1 MFAFFI
7 SFALYLSILIG
18 VGIYGYQ
25 KNKGNLNG
33 DTHPRTINYW
43 VTALSAHAADMSI
56 WLFFGLPG
64 AIYFNGL
71 SECWVVVGLIGG
83 MWATW
88 HFVAPKLRVASETT
102 KSTTL
107 TNFLCTTAGDT
118 KGYLTLVSS
127 CLLLFFFLFY
137 IAVGFS
143 GIGTI
148 LMFTFSIPHWLG
160 IIASAIFVTGYVS
173 LGGYATV
180 AFIDAFQGFFLSC
193 MIVLIPLITAWKL
206 AATGALSLT
215 SLSTSLPLQSIT
227 LTAGLAT
234 ACNWGLG
241 YIGMPSIL
249 TKFMSI
255 DSVKNMKKAQY
266 VGLSFQAI
274 ALTAAMAVG
283 LLARLYFT
291 TPPASSQQLFLRL
304 IIEQCIPLIAGFV
317 LCALLAA
324 TISTLDSQLIVCA
337 SVISHD
343 ICKSAGTRYE
353 KIITS
358 LGIAAITG
366 IAAGIALL
374 STSTLHEIVR
384 YAWSGLGCTFG
395 PLVLMSLYAPKRLT
409 TTGALA
415 GILLGGGS
423 AALWPYYGPFLT
435 STPLVPGFSIGLI
448 SMYLLSQES

>member
-64 AIYFNGL
+64 AIYFNGT

-148 LMFTFSIPHWLG
+148 LMFTFGIPHWLG

-193 MIVLIPLITAWKL
+193 MIVLIPLLPHGNSRQLERCLWRASLLHRPCNRSHSLPVLLLHVI
-206 AATGALSLT
+206 GALG
-215 SLSTSLPLQSIT
+215 T
-227 LTAGLAT
+227 L
-234 ACNWGLG
+234 AC
-241 YIGMPSIL
+241 PA
-249 TKFMSI
+249 F
-255 DSVKNMKKAQY
+255 
-266 VGLSFQAI
+266 
-274 ALTAAMAVG
+274 
-283 LLARLYFT
+283 LLNL
-291 TPPASSQQLFLRL
+291 
-304 IIEQCIPLIAGFV
+304 
-317 LCALLAA
+317 
-324 TISTLDSQLIVCA
+324 
-337 SVISHD
+337 
-343 ICKSAGTRYE
+343 
-353 KIITS
+353 
-358 LGIAAITG
+358 
-366 IAAGIALL
+366 
-374 STSTLHEIVR
+374 
-384 YAWSGLGCTFG
+384 
-395 PLVLMSLYAPKRLT
+395 
-409 TTGALA
+409 
-415 GILLGGGS
+415 
-423 AALWPYYGPFLT
+423 
-435 STPLVPGFSIGLI
+435 
-448 SMYLLSQES
+448 

>member
-1 MFAFFI
+1 MLAFLI
-7 SFALYLSILIG
+7 SFALYFSILIG
-18 VGIYGYQ
+18 VGLYGYK
-25 KNKGNLNG
+25 KNAQSSATGS
-33 DTHPRTINYW
+33 PQRTINYW
-43 VTALSAHAADMSI
+43 ITALSAHAADMSI

-64 AIYFNGL
+64 AIYFNGVT
-71 SECWVVVGLIGG
+71 ECWTVLGLIGG

-88 HFVAPKLRVASETT
+88 HFVAPKLRVASEKT

-107 TNFLCTTAGDT
+107 THFLCTTADDT
-118 KGYLTLVSS
+118 QGYLTIVSS

-148 LMFTFSIPHWLG
+148 LAFTFNIPHWLG
-160 IIASAIFVTGYVS
+160 IMASACFVTAYVS

-180 AFIDAFQGFFLSC
+180 AFIDAFQGFFLSL
-193 MIVLIPLITAWKL
+193 MIILIPLITAWKL
-206 AATGALSLT
+206 AATGALSWTNLT
-215 SLSTSLPLQSIT
+215 LSAPLASIPYTSGI
-227 LTAGLAT
+227 AT

-283 LLARLYFT
+283 LLARLYFI

-304 IIEQCIPLIAGFV
+304 VVEQCMPLVAGFV

-337 SVISHD
+337 SVLSHD
-343 ICKSAGTRYE
+343 IFKSSGSRHEKLITR
-353 KIITS
+353 
-358 LGIAAITG
+358 LGITAITG
-366 IAAGIALL
+366 LAACIALS

-395 PLVLMSLYAPKRLT
+395 PLVLMSLYAPQRLT

-435 STPLVPGFSIGLI
+435 SAPLVPGFSIGLI
-448 SMYLLSQES
+448 SMYLLSRG